1 VAAVLRDMSRNST
14 FLRFEMNRQ
23 QLDFLNKNTVLYFGT
38 HVAFYER
45 INLEW
50 QADNPAVQ
58 ADFK

>member
-1 VAAVLRDMSRNST
+1 MSRNST

-23 QLDFLNKNTVLYFGT
+23 ELDFLNKNTVLYFGT

-50 QADNPAVQ
+50 QAENPAVQ
-58 ADFK
+58 ADYT